1 MKAQLIIHG
10 LTVNVSATY
19 KGDKKWNVSDR
30 PGAPQNW
37 NNHRVTVTTE
47 NGKCSFEFWASI
59 AHPKIQ
65 SESDIIGALSCF
77 VSDAMSSKDSFED
90 FCSELGYD
98 SDSRKAYKIFKAC
111 ERSYVK
117 FERIIGD
124 VDAYDFANALQ
135 ELENA

>member
-1 MKAQLIIHG
+1 MKAQFEICST
-10 LTVNVSATY
+10 TVNVSAIY
-19 KGDKKWNVSDR
+19 KGDKKADWE
-30 PGAPQNW
+30 GTTQNW
-37 NNHRVTVTTE
+37 NNHRVTVTTD

-59 AHPKIQ
+59 AKPKIE
-65 SESDIIGALSCF
+65 SESDLLGALSCF
-77 VSDAMSSKDSFED
+77 VSDAMSGKDSFED

-124 VDAYDFANALQ
+124 VDPYDFANEVN
-135 ELENA
+135 ELENNR